1 MKKILNTILTIIL
14 IPLIMLLILS
24 FNIQSIII
32 NTISTEIVE
41 KEITNQ
47 INQILTNTYDVE
59 NKNILTEISNK
70 EINKK
75 IAKNYINSIINKE
88 KINIDTEIKEIIDN
102 NKKILETNNINLT
115 ENEEYEKITIN
126 IAEDDKVLNIFNII
140 NSNVFKI
147 MLIAIII
154 IDLILIAIIKK
165 SSYKWLYNLSISSLI
180 SSIIY
185 IFIYPPFITQISKY
199 INEISKYNIK
209 IDNSSILMSSYICL
223 FVSIVLII
231 IYILIKNL
239 TKK

>member
-115 ENEEYEKITIN
+115 ENEINKIINQINQTVNKEYEKITIN

-147 MLIAIII
+147 MLIAIMI

-209 IDNSSILMSSYICL
+209 IDNSSILM
-223 FVSIVLII
+223 
-231 IYILIKNL
+231 
-239 TKK
+239 

>member
-1 MKKILNTILTIIL
+1 
-14 IPLIMLLILS
+14 
-24 FNIQSIII
+24 
-32 NTISTEIVE
+32 
-41 KEITNQ
+41 
-47 INQILTNTYDVE
+47 
-59 NKNILTEISNK
+59 
-70 EINKK
+70 
-75 IAKNYINSIINKE
+75 
-88 KINIDTEIKEIIDN
+88 
-102 NKKILETNNINLT
+102 
-115 ENEEYEKITIN
+115 
-126 IAEDDKVLNIFNII
+126 
-140 NSNVFKI
+140 
-147 MLIAIII
+147 MLIAIMI